1 MKSRTG
7 VAARSSHLSFNLI
20 SFICLKAF
28 LIGEVLL
35 SMLDIQLVALDMTL
49 LLTPPETVLKHVEA
63 AGGGGGRKQ
72 GSHNPSSAR
81 DSKRWKVLSLER
93 GKQRHRTGFL

>member
-7 VAARSSHLSFNLI
+7 VAARSSHLSFHLI
-20 SFICLKAF
+20 SFLCLKAF

-35 SMLDIQLVALDMTL
+35 SMLDIQLVALDMML
-49 LLTPPETVLKHVEA
+49 LLTPPETDLKHGEA
-63 AGGGGGRKQ
+63 AGGGRKQ
-72 GSHNPSSAR
+72 GSHNPPSAH

-93 GKQRHRTGFL
+93 GKQHHRTGFL